1 MSIIKPMK
9 AVSTTV
15 DQLPIP
21 CYVGVKYDGI
31 RAIIVNGVVL
41 SLTLKPIR
49 NKAIQAK
56 FGRPEYNG
64 LDGELVVGDIYAPD
78 VFQKTTSV
86 VMSYDKPIDD
96 VSFYVFDDFSAPEE
110 DYAVRKSVV
119 GYKVG
124 SYPQEGL
131 VLATAT
137 VMNTR
142 EDIQKLMDEQAT
154 LGGEGL
160 IARGRS
166 SKYKFGRSTMKEGF
180 LYKMKFYKQEEFQVV
195 GFTEQMHNANEAQ
208 INELGRT
215 FRSSEMAGLVPKNTL
230 GALVLK
236 MQDGRLF
243 NCGTGFSDD
252 LRQFLWNNRE
262 DYVGKWASVKFMAT
276 GIKDLPRH
284 PVFHGFRHEDDLSC

>member
-1 MSIIKPMK
+1 MSTVKPMK

-15 DQLPIP
+15 DQLPTP
-21 CYVGVKYDGI
+21 CYVGIKYDGI
-31 RAIIVNGVVL
+31 RAIVVDGVVL

-56 FGRPEYNG
+56 FGRHEYNG

-96 VSFYVFDDFSAPEE
+96 VHFYVFDDFTNPTE
-110 DYAVRKSVV
+110 DYASRAELAIKKLVSV
-119 GYKVG
+119 
-124 SYPQEGL
+124 PNFQIRN
-131 VLATAT
+131 ATALLFT
-137 VMNTR
+137 SQDDVATMM
-142 EDIQKLMDEQAT
+142 QMQAER
-154 LGGEGL
+154 GGEGL
-160 IARGRS
+160 IARKLD

-195 GFTEQMHNANEAQ
+195 GFTEQMHNSNEAQ

-215 FRSSEMAGLVPKNTL
+215 FRSSEMSGLVPKGTL

-236 MQDGRLF
+236 MKDDRLF
-243 NCGTGFSDD
+243 NCGTGFSDE